1 MLVREGVVGEP
12 LLGAIPRP
20 TLFERLDAGI
30 GNGLILVS
38 APAGS
43 GKTMLLRSWVES
55 TALGPRTAWVT
66 VEHDEHDEQRF
77 WLAVAERLAA
87 VAGAAALEPPAPAP
101 VFDGAELVGR
111 LVDGLADLGE
121 PIVLVIDDL
130 HELAAT
136 EASAQL
142 ETLLD
147 RRPSSLRV
155 VLASRHDPQLGLY
168 RHRLAGRLTEVR
180 AADLRFTVPEARE
193 LFRSSGVDLSEAALA
208 KLVARTE
215 GWVAGLRLAALSLAG
230 HPDPDTFIEAF
241 SGSDRTVADY
251 LLAEVLERQ
260 PHAVRRLLLRTSIL
274 HRVNGPLAD
283 LLTEGRGSAGVLL
296 ELEERNAFVVSLDP
310 SRTWF
315 RYHQLFADLL
325 RLELR
330 RAEAERIPELHRAAA
345 AWFAE
350 HGFVLEAIRHAEA
363 SQDWSIA
370 GRLLADHG
378 FTMIQ
383 DGRAAA
389 IGPLVT
395 ALPVETRSDPELAA
409 FLAYWE
415 LTQRSL
421 DAAAAYIALAEQRA
435 ADVALER
442 RARLASVLAV
452 ARLALARRRGDL
464 EGALR
469 EAGPLIG
476 PTQAQTASDLVLS
489 HDAKAVALMNLGI
502 VEFWSFRL
510 DEAERHLREG
520 LLLAEELGRP
530 YLAIRCRSHLALL
543 AARESLAAARRLA
556 ARAVDDADANGWG
569 SDPVA
574 CAPLATMAAMEI
586 AQGRFDEARRWLDR
600 AERSARPDL
609 EPATALLV
617 AWVRGEQHAGQGRLA
632 EAIEDFR
639 EAEGIQRVLAT
650 PHVLTGAATESIAL
664 IQVRMGNVVG
674 ARATLARLTDHD
686 LVLGEAR
693 VVEAELKLVEGDAG
707 AARELLATV
716 IDGTT
721 RVIRAGT
728 VIQALVLDALA
739 QDTLGD
745 DAGAE
750 AQVERALGLA
760 ERDGLIYPFLMVPA
774 HDLLARQPRHRTAHA
789 ALLSD
794 VLDVLRGSQPM
805 GRTTADDGLYEP
817 LTESEMRVLRHLPTN
832 LTSPEIAAELYVST
846 TTVKTHMRH
855 VYEKLGVHRR
865 AEAVARAR
873 SLGLIGSSSRR
884 I

>member
-1 MLVREGVVGEP
+1 MLVRERVVGEP
-12 LLGAIPRP
+12 LPGAISRP

-30 GNGLILVS
+30 GRGLILVS

-43 GKTMLLRSWVES
+43 GKTMLLRSWIEAAGLS
-55 TALGPRTAWVT
+55 ARTAWVT
-66 VEHDEHDEQRF
+66 VEHDEHDGQRF

-87 VAGAAALEPPAPAP
+87 AAGADGLEPPAPAP
-101 VFDGAELVGR
+101 VFDGGELVGR
-111 LVDGLADLGE
+111 LVDRLANVRE

-130 HELAAT
+130 HELAAH
-136 EASAQL
+136 AALAQL

-147 RRPSSLRV
+147 HRPPSLRV

-180 AADLRFTVPEARE
+180 AADLRFTIPEARE
-193 LFRSSGVDLSEAALA
+193 LLRASGVELSEVALGN
-208 KLVARTE
+208 LVARTE
-215 GWVAGLRLAALSLAG
+215 GWVAGLRLAALSLTG
-230 HPDPDTFIEAF
+230 HPDPEAFIDAF

-260 PHAVRRLLLRTSIL
+260 PDVVRRLLLRTSIL

-330 RAEAERIPELHRAAA
+330 RAEADRIPELHRAAA
-345 AWFAE
+345 NWFAE
-350 HGFVLEAIRHAEA
+350 HGFVLDAIRHAEA
-363 SQDWSIA
+363 AQDWPVA

-378 FTMIQ
+378 FTMVQ
-383 DGRAAA
+383 DGRGASIA
-389 IGPLVT
+389 PLVT
-395 ALPVETRSDPELAA
+395 ALPVETRSDPEVAA

-421 DAAAAYIALAEQRA
+421 DAAAAYLALAEQRA
-435 ADVALER
+435 AGVAVER
-442 RARLASVLAV
+442 RARLASVLALG
-452 ARLALARRRGDL
+452 RLALARRRGDL

-469 EAGPLIG
+469 EAGPLIR
-476 PTQAQTASDLVLS
+476 PSEAQTASDLVLT

-520 LLLAEELGRP
+520 LSLAEGLSRP
-530 YLAIRCRSHLALL
+530 YLAIRCRSYLALL
-543 AARESLAAARRLA
+543 AARESLVAARTLA
-556 ARAVDDADANGWG
+556 ARAVADADANGWG
-569 SDPVA
+569 ADPVA
-574 CAPLATMAAMEI
+574 CAPLATMASMDI
-586 AQGRFDEARRWLDR
+586 AQGRCDDARRWLDR
-600 AERSARPDL
+600 AERSTRADL

-617 AWVRGEQHAGQGRLA
+617 AWVRGELHAGQGRLP
-632 EAIEDFR
+632 EAIDDFR
-639 EAEGIQRVLAT
+639 EAEGLQRILAA
-650 PHVLTGAATESIAL
+650 PHVLTGAATESIAQ
-664 IQVRMGNVVG
+664 IQVRMGDVLG
-674 ARATLARLTDHD
+674 ARATLARLTDHG

-693 VVEAELKLVEGDAG
+693 VVEAELKLVDGDPG

-721 RVIRAGT
+721 SVIRAGT

-739 QDTLGD
+739 RDKLGD
-745 DAGAE
+745 QAGAE
-750 AQVERALGLA
+750 TQVERALDLA

-774 HDLLARQPRHRTAHA
+774 NDLLLRQPRHRTAHA

-794 VLDVLRGSQPM
+794 ILDVLRGAQPA
-805 GRTTADDGLYEP
+805 RTASPDDGLQEP
-817 LTESEMRVLRHLPTN
+817 LTDSEMRVLRHLPTN
-832 LTSPEIAAELYVST
+832 LTAPEIAAELYVST

-865 AEAVARAR
+865 AEAVERAR
-873 SLGLIGSSSRR
+873 SLGLIANSSRR
-884 I
+884 T